1 MNIMLKN
8 FITYEGNGKLLYQLV
23 PHQQSMRA
31 HVFHTMFFFLLSKS
45 SLF

>member
-8 FITYEGNGKLLYQLV
+8 VITYEGNGKLLYQFV

-31 HVFHTMFFFLLSKS
+31 QVFHAIFFFLLSKS